1 MNENMKVQ
9 DSECLNKRVWKQF
22 QNGLEFNQRID
33 LADTVKVN
41 ENFFIGKQWE
51 GVQANGLPTPTS
63 NMLKQIVL
71 HQVANVTSD
80 NLTMRAIPLKASASS
95 KDLDLKT
102 EIVSDEFE
110 ALFERNRLV
119 TLIREKMRNA
129 AVDGDG
135 CLYTYWDADVDMGD
149 GVKGDIRTEVIEN
162 TRVLFGNPNDRRPQK
177 QPYIIIWKRRPVK
190 EVKAYAK
197 ENGADD
203 DAVAC
208 IKPDTDENNSLM
220 DSYSESNCTLL
231 LRLRKDRKTGT
242 IWACECTRDAVV
254 REEWDLG
261 IRLYPITWLN
271 WDYVQDSYHGQA
283 LITGLI
289 PNQQFVN
296 KALAMSMMSLMMSAF
311 PKIIYDRTRV
321 TKWTNQVGAQ
331 IGVNGGV
338 DGIAKVLEP
347 AQISPQVFQYIESV
361 VEMTQSLTGAT
372 AAALGNTRPDNTSA
386 IIALQKAASIPAEIT
401 KQNLYQSIEDLGRIY
416 IEFMAEYYGRRE
428 VNVAVEKAGALIEPE
443 IAEFAGMSQD
453 DAIPTVFDFKE
464 LKSTPMRL
472 RLDVGASSY
481 WSEIASMQT
490 LENLMQNQ
498 LIDVVDFLERV
509 PDGYIAKRQEL
520 LQKYKAIQN
529 AQMAPPMPE
538 DGGGDEIP
546 LAEEEPPIPTGGGYS
561 ALQRKINQEGIA

>member
-1 MNENMKVQ
+1 MNESKRVQ
-9 DSECLNKRVWKQF
+9 DAECLNKKVWKQF
-22 QNGLEFNQRID
+22 SKGLEFNQRID

-80 NLTMRAIPLKASASS
+80 NITMRAIPLKAAANN
-95 KDLDLKT
+95 KELELKT
-102 EIVSDEFE
+102 EIVSNEFE

-119 TLIREKMRNA
+119 TLLREKMRNA

-135 CLYTYWDADVDMGD
+135 CLYTYWDADIDMGD
-149 GVKGDIRTEVIEN
+149 GIKGDICTEIIEN
-162 TRVLFGNPNDRRPQK
+162 TRVIFGNPNDRRPQK

-197 ENGADD
+197 ENGVDED
-203 DAVAC
+203 VVAC
-208 IKPDTDENNSLM
+208 IKADDDDNGSLM
-220 DSYSESNCTLL
+220 DSYSNNNCTLL
-231 LRLRKDRKTGT
+231 LRLRKDRETGT

-271 WDYVQDSYHGQA
+271 WDYIQDSYHGQA

-311 PKIIYDRTRV
+311 PKVIYDKTRV

-338 DGIAKVLEP
+338 DGIAKVIEP

-401 KQNLYQSIEDLGRIY
+401 KQNLYQCIEDLGRIY
-416 IEFMAEYYGRRE
+416 IEFMAEYYGKR
-428 VNVAVEKAGALIEPE
+428 NIDVAADKAGLLISPE
-443 IAEFAGMSQD
+443 AIEFAGMEA
-453 DAIPTVFDFKE
+453 DADITVEFDFNA

-472 RLDVGASSY
+472 KLDVGASSY

-490 LENLMQNQ
+490 LEGLIQNG

-509 PDGYIAKRQEL
+509 PDGYISKRQEL
-520 LQKYKAIQN
+520 LQKYKALQSM
-529 AQMAPPMPE
+529 QMQPE
-538 DGGGDEIP
+538 LPAGEQG
-546 LAEEEPPIPTGGGYS
+546 AEQLTAEAEPPIPTGGGYS

>member
-1 MNENMKVQ
+1 MNDVQ
-9 DSECLNKRVWKQF
+9 TLNGKVWKQF
-22 QNGLEFNQRID
+22 SKGLDFNRKID

-80 NLTMRAIPLKASASS
+80 NITMRAIPLKAAANNRVLEQS
-95 KDLDLKT
+95 T
-102 EIVSDEFE
+102 EIVSNEFE
-110 ALFERNRLV
+110 ALFERNRVV
-119 TLIREKMRNA
+119 TLVREKTRNA

-149 GVKGDIRTEVIEN
+149 GVKGDIRTEVVEN
-162 TRVLFGNPNDRRPQK
+162 TRVIFGNPNDRRVQN
-177 QPYIIIWKRRPVK
+177 QPYIIIWKRRPVD
-190 EVKAYAK
+190 EVKEYAK
-197 ENGADD
+197 DYGVPDD
-203 DAVAC
+203 VAES
-208 IKPDTDENNSLM
+208 IKPDADDNNSLM
-220 DSYSESNCTLL
+220 DSYVDTNCTLL
-231 LRLRKDRKTGT
+231 LRLRRDRKTGH
-242 IWACECTRDAVV
+242 IWACECTKDVVV
-254 REEWDLG
+254 RAEWDLG
-261 IRLYPITWLN
+261 IRLYPLTWLN
-271 WDYVQDSYHGQA
+271 WDYVQDCYHGQG

-311 PKIIYDRTRV
+311 PKIVYDRTRV
-321 TKWTNQVGAQ
+321 QKWTNQVGAQ
-331 IGVNGGV
+331 IGVNGPV

-401 KQNLYQSIEDLGRIY
+401 KQNLYQSIEDLGLIY
-416 IEFMAEYYGRRE
+416 IEFMAEYYGKRKIDIAADKA
-428 VNVAVEKAGALIEPE
+428 NAVVEQE
-443 IAEFAGMSQD
+443 IIEFADMPT
-453 DAIPTVFDFKE
+453 DATITVEFDFST
-464 LKSTPMRL
+464 LKNTPMRL
-472 RLDVGASSY
+472 KLDVGASSY

-490 LENLMQNQ
+490 MENLLNLN
-498 LIDVVDFLERV
+498 LIDLVDFLERV
-509 PDGYIAKRQEL
+509 PDGYIARRQEL
-520 LQKYKAIQN
+520 LQKYKALQATP
-529 AQMAPPMPE
+529 AQPPAPM
-538 DGGGDEIP
+538 DGNGEGGDITP
-546 LAEEEPPIPTGGGYS
+546 EEPPIPTGGGYS